1 MDYVTLTLL
10 AHLSAHRRLLIN
22 LYTCRLLGEAD
33 PLEQTLALREA
44 FMRAPTHAPEDGS
57 GLDPVTSD
65 MLAAMTDE
73 TIDDIM
79 VRVLGRVRE
88 SCGAAGPDT
97 GAAGGVAAT
106 DRKPSLFAAK
116 RG

>member
-22 LYTCRLLGEAD
+22 LYTCRLLSEPD
-33 PLEQTLALREA
+33 PVEQTLALRDA
-44 FMRAPTHAPEDGS
+44 FRRAPTHAPEDGS
-57 GLDPVTSD
+57 GLDPATSD

-79 VRVLGRVRE
+79 VRVLNRVRE
-88 SCGAAGPDT
+88 SCSAVDD
-97 GAAGGVAAT
+97 
-106 DRKPSLFAAK
+106 DRSIPPACRHAPQSLGTN
-116 RG
+116 RS